1 MLWYPW
7 SIDSLVSNVLFYL
20 FEKITRLQNGFTIK
34 ANQVISDWA
43 GFGESPVI
51 LLRVSLHKH
60 FDSNHLFLLR
70 CLVSLTFERT
80 LDASCVLNLLES
92 SNTNRDLEWLCVIIT
107 SFSIKREL
115 LRVISNLIYKT
126 LPAKCL
132 WPHIQ
137 TSFLWNKVFEVT
149 DFMNLASRR
158 PVGVRWCERVTFWSR
173 G

>member
-1 MLWYPW
+1 MVLQLKL
-7 SIDSLVSNVLFYL
+7 IRLFLTEQVS
-20 FEKITRLQNGFTIK
+20 
-34 ANQVISDWA
+34 
-43 GFGESPVI
+43 
-51 LLRVSLHKH
+51 VSLR
-60 FDSNHLFLLR
+60 LFFCASVFTKFWFQSPFSPPLFGKSYFR
-70 CLVSLTFERT
+70 EKSWCFVRT
-80 LDASCVLNLLES
+80 GVLNLLES